1 MRTENI
7 VVLPYDAKWKI
18 HYEEIKEELE
28 KVLYKLIVRIE
39 HVGSTSVEG
48 LSAKPI
54 IDIDIVIKDYSIVDS
69 VKEKLEE
76 IGYIHEGN
84 LGIKDREAFKYD
96 SKPHLLTHHIY
107 VCPEYS
113 NELKRHITFRDYLR
127 KDKISREAYSQVKI
141 KAAILFPTQIEKYGE
156 YKTPI
161 IEQIYKKC
169 GLV

>member
-7 VVLPYDAKWKI
+7 VVLPYDTKWKI

-54 IDIDIVIKDYSIVDS
+54 IDIDIVIKDYSIFDS

-127 KDKISREAYSQVKI
+127 KDKASREAYSHAKI
-141 KAAILFPTQIEKYGE
+141 EAARLFPTQIEKYSE
-156 YKTPI
+156 YKSSI
-161 IEQIYKKC
+161 IEHIYKKC